1 MYASKTNSVIRASL
15 GAIASGSPEGNF
27 SVDRFRAA
35 AGFSSMKQAKNELLR
50 LATPC
55 RNTGL
60 AVVVRHPRYVNTW
73 MPTKDYAEWMAE
85 DPDYTKA
92 RARMTD
98 EEKRAEAVAAFVGL
112 EED

>member
-1 MYASKTNSVIRASL
+1 MYASNTNAVIRASL

-35 AGFSSMKQAKNELLR
+35 AGFSSMKDAKTELVR

-55 RNTGL
+55 CNTGV
-60 AVVVRHPRYVNTW
+60 AVVMRHPRFVNTW
-73 MPTKDYAEWMAE
+73 MPTADFAEWMAE
-85 DPDYTKA
+85 DPAHTKA

-98 EEKRAEAVAAFVGL
+98 EEKRAEAVAAFEGL